1 MSDDTN
7 NMIYLCYSTNEQ
19 ILSNAGLPSVSL
31 VHFSNLIGFAE
42 TVKESLINR
51 GWRLTTHH
59 YTMLDLP
66 PETHVLVL
74 DDVSNPLLPTISA
87 DQWRALLRLIGSG
100 HKILWVTS
108 GSQFQVSDPQNAMFH
123 GFARSAR
130 AEDPMLVLKTL
141 DVESSFSSESFEA
154 INTILLSLPTCVPG
168 NNGIE
173 NEYCERGGI
182 IRISRLLPDDAMNQ
196 AERDS
201 SVGAALQSKLFHGTT
216 GCIRMQCE
224 RLGAIDSLHY
234 SEVSTTDL
242 PLDDDFVEVE
252 IYAAG
257 LNYKVSLSI
266 ELKNFGAR
274 IADSY

>member
-1 MSDDTN
+1 M
-7 NMIYLCYSTNEQ
+7 CYSTNEQ
-19 ILSNAGLPSVSL
+19 TLSNACLQSVSL
-31 VHFSNLIGFAE
+31 VHFSNLIGFGE

-51 GWRLTTHH
+51 GWHLTTHH
-59 YTMLDLP
+59 YTMLDLT
-66 PETHVLVL
+66 PETLVLVL
-74 DDVSNPLLPTISA
+74 DDISNPLLPTISA
-87 DQWRALLRLIGSG
+87 DQWRALLRLMGSG

-108 GSQFQVSDPQNAMFH
+108 GSQFQVSDPQNSMFQ

-130 AEDPMLVLKTL
+130 AEDPRLVLKTL
-141 DVESSFSSESFEA
+141 DVESGFSSESVEA
-154 INTILLSLPTCVPG
+154 INTILLSLPTCMPG
-168 NNGIE
+168 NNGTE
-173 NEYCERGGI
+173 NEYCERRGI
-182 IRISRLLPDDAMNQ
+182 IHISRLLPDDLLEQ

-234 SEVSTTDL
+234 SEVSTTEL

-257 LNYKVSLSI
+257 LNYKVSVSVGDFLS
-266 ELKNFGAR
+266 AHC
-274 IADSY
+274 